1 MSQDPREY
9 GIFTGFKFK
18 YPEYTVV
25 TPQCGLSYNIRG
37 LNVDEVSQIR
47 TSATTP
53 AKATDMINRVL
64 WDAVTSLPKEIKNF
78 DEFMRY
84 TTLKDR
90 EALMFGLYVM
100 TFGDE
105 REFKVSCDECSTD
118 RQLKVKLTNIFSINP
133 YPASNGMMNTYNL
146 ETASGVVP
154 DEEMENIKQIKNASK
169 TKKVLQRP
177 QDESPLEEKMENI
190 RNKALNPSADDFD
203 NPEDDGI
210 GVGAPVQTNP
220 LKSRQ
225 LEEDARMSN
234 LMEEPP
240 ERLGRD
246 PRLSTPIEDFKNR
259 KSSGISEISQDML
272 NILNMEVPV
281 ELPVSKIIAVIH
293 QPKIYDEYE
302 ILNNVPFLQKKQ
314 TDIINETLIIKRFEE
329 VDPTQSRPN
338 FKVMNRE
345 DIIRGYKTLPNID
358 KKEIYKAFKD
368 NFADYGIELKA
379 NWDCLNCGAENQME
393 INIVTQF
400 FRMVVI
406 D

>member
-1 MSQDPREY
+1 MIKQDPRDH

-25 TPQCGLSYNIRG
+25 TPQAGLSYNVRG

-64 WDAVTSLPKEIKNF
+64 WDAVTSPPKEIRNF
-78 DEFMRY
+78 DDFMRY

-105 REFKVSCDECSTD
+105 REFKVSCDECGTE
-118 RQLKVKLTNIFSINP
+118 RQLKVKLTNIFRINP
-133 YPASNGMMNTYNL
+133 YPASDGMLNTYNV
-146 ETASGVVP
+146 ETASGVQV
-154 DEEMENIKQIKNASK
+154 DEEMEQIKVIK
-169 TKKVLQRP
+169 TPAKKKVLQRP
-177 QDESPLEEKMENI
+177 VENIPLEERMEDI
-190 RNKALNPSADDFD
+190 RNKSLNPPPDDFD

-210 GVGAPVQTNP
+210 GIGAPPPPKQPQGRQT
-220 LKSRQ
+220 
-225 LEEDARMSN
+225 A
-234 LMEEPP
+234 EEPQRMV
-240 ERLGRD
+240 ENID
-246 PRLSTPIEDFKNR
+246 PRMSTPITDRER
-259 KSSGISEISQDML
+259 PSSEPPNLSQDIL
-272 NILNMEVPV
+272 NILNMEIPV

-293 QPKIYDEYE
+293 QPKIFDEYE
-302 ILNNVPFLQKKQ
+302 ILNNVPFLQKKL

-329 VDPTQSRPN
+329 VDPSRQRPN
-338 FKVMNRE
+338 FRVMARE
-345 DIIRGYKTLPNID
+345 DIIRGYKSLPNID
-358 KKEIYKAFKD
+358 KKEIYKTFKE
-368 NFADYGIELKA
+368 NFADYGMELKT
-379 NWDCLNCGAENQME
+379 NWDCMNCGAENEMDV
-393 INIVTQF
+393 NIVTQF